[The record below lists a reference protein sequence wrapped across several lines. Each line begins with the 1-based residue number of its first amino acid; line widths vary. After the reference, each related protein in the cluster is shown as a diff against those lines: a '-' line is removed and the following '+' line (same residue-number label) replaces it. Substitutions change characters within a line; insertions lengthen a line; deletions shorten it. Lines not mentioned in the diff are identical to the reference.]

1 MQTKLTEM
9 LTTHEGSKSHAYK
22 CTAGKITVGVGRNI
36 DPEGGLGLSQE
47 EITYLLSNDIERVE
61 EELSKSLPWLL
72 ELDCVRIDA
81 LVDIC
86 FNLGLPRFLK
96 FVKALDALEAGD
108 YEMSANEFMDS
119 RWADQVGYRAYEVT
133 EMIRTG
139 VYQEEY

>member
-1 MQTKLTEM
+1 MSKLVKM

-47 EITYLLSNDIERVE
+47 EISYLLGNDIERVE
-61 EELSKSLPWLL
+61 EELANALPWLL
-72 ELDCVRIDA
+72 ELDCARIDA
-81 LVDIC
+81 LVDMC

-96 FVKALDALEAGD
+96 FAKALDALEAGD
-108 YEMSANEFMDS
+108 YNRSADEFMDS
-119 RWADQVGYRAYEVT
+119 LWAKQVGYRAYEVS